1 MQIQFSKLAAYQK
14 ILIIGIVLSFFSGLG
29 VYFFYVGNKAK
40 IVKIKY
46 YGEDGFAVISKKEIK
61 KIGADF
67 KNWRK
72 KYQLYIGFSKKL
84 NSLKDSTKNKLKIDL
99 PNFDE
104 QLEYIQTVVE
114 VSKSMWKQFQE
125 GDTVKIKYLASDPKN
140 YILVL
145 N

>member
-1 MQIQFSKLAAYQK
+1 MQLQYSKLRPFQK
-14 ILIIGIVLSFFSGLG
+14 LLLFVIIFSGFSGLG
-29 VYFFYVGNKAK
+29 VYWFYVGNKAK

-46 YGEDGFAVISKKEIK
+46 YGKDGFAVISKKEIK

-72 KYQLYIGFSKKL
+72 KYQLYISFSQKINK
-84 NSLKDSTKNKLKIDL
+84 LKDSTKNKLKIDF
-99 PNFDE
+99 PNLDE
-104 QLEYIQTVVE
+104 QLEYIQTVVG
-114 VSKSMWKQFQE
+114 VSKSMWKQFHE
-125 GDTVKIKYLASDPKN
+125 GDTVKIKYLPSDPKN